1 MAFCK
6 LSLSFFY
13 DLLQGQDSSE
23 VFHQKFEKISRNIS
37 AQISLYV
44 YALMYLLML
53 TMLQWPPPHGMG
65 HSSSAAPPL
74 GSLCGGGAE
83 IESLNLPKNSA
94 VVACFA
100 SPARSRARCPL
111 PSAVRRVRIASSM
124 RTPHPARPLLRS
136 PPSGR
141 PTDIHHYIV
150 MPDRFRAERGD
161 EEEEEGEFFPRGEK

>member
-23 VFHQKFEKISRNIS
+23 VFHQKFEKISRNIF

-44 YALMYLLML
+44 LLML

-74 GSLCGGGAE
+74 GSLYGGGGAE

-111 PSAVRRVRIASSM
+111 PSACASH
-124 RTPHPARPLLRS
+124 RACALPIPPARSSDLL
-136 PPSGR
+136 R

-161 EEEEEGEFFPRGEK
+161 EEEGEFFPRGEK

>member
-23 VFHQKFEKISRNIS
+23 VFHQKFEKISRNIF

-44 YALMYLLML
+44 LLML

-74 GSLCGGGAE
+74 GSLCGGVGGAE

-100 SPARSRARCPL
+100 SPARSLARAL
-111 PSAVRRVRIASSM
+111 PSAFRVRIASSM
-124 RTPHPARPLLRS
+124 RTPHPARSLLRS
-136 PPSGR
+136 PP
-141 PTDIHHYIV
+141 TDRHTSLYR
-150 MPDRFRAERGD
+150 DARSFSSRER
-161 EEEEEGEFFPRGEK
+161 R

>member
-37 AQISLYV
+37 AQISLV

-74 GSLCGGGAE
+74 GSLCVGGGGAE

-100 SPARSRARCPL
+100 SPARSLARSRARCPL
-111 PSAVRRVRIASSM
+111 PSAVGPRAHRIEHAHSPS
-124 RTPHPARPLLRS
+124 RPLA
-136 PPSGR
+136 PPISSDR
-141 PTDIHHYIV
+141 PTYIIIS
-150 MPDRFRAERGD
+150 
-161 EEEEEGEFFPRGEK
+161 